1 MNVPKGQWSLHGV
14 LEARILKYRVS
25 GAEAWI
31 NNKGFVICASIA
43 GLDPGV
49 GYHYGTPGRRSSGA
63 IRRRLQAQLVLG
75 HRRHA
80 SSAHVRGRQLE
91 GFGHTRPRP
100 RGHPHTRDPA
110 DRRGSGAA
118 GADHGTW
125 RRDAHDR
132 ARERLH
138 RAHPLRR
145 ERQPRSDLDRAHPAP
160 GRDVPR
166 RAAARLAGGPAGF
179 RRRASRDLE
188 ASGERASGQRRRT
201 DRVHAPAA
209 QRPERP
215 LLRGSRRRA
224 AARGHSARG
233 PRDDPVPA
241 LTKRRRLAPRD
252 RREIAQRRHR
262 RPFTPSGASRSR
274 SRRGPRRRHTSRS
287 RAAETV
293 SSSPGPEWRERPDTS
308 SRSMAPMA
316 ARSSSGSPRR
326 PTARQ
331 SPASRRRSEARCR
344 CAQSGNSASPAAPPA
359 PRSRRPERCR
369 TDSSPTRSWASPRPK
384 GARASFRR
392 TPKSSER
399 RRENADRLDSLH
411 RLRSTVWPLAKRSR
425 QRTRKGPS

>member
-1 MNVPKGQWSLHGV
+1 MRITGPGDETLTTGPANASTAHIRFAASDSLGVTWIGLIQPPAGTYRVELLPGSPAVRQASVAGPPATSKLRASVRRDSAGVRIAYTLPPRKGQSV
-14 LEARILKYRVS
+14 RFYEEV
-25 GAEAWI
+25 
-31 NNKGFVICASIA
+31 A
-43 GLDPGV
+43 G
-49 GYHYGTPGRRSSGA
+49 
-63 IRRRLQAQLVLG
+63 
-75 HRRHA
+75 
-80 SSAHVRGRQLE
+80 
-91 GFGHTRPRP
+91 
-100 RGHPHTRDPA
+100 
-110 DRRGSGAA
+110 
-118 GADHGTW
+118 
-125 RRDAHDR
+125 
-132 ARERLH
+132 
-138 RAHPLRR
+138 
-145 ERQPRSDLDRAHPAP
+145 
-160 GRDVPR
+160 VPR
-166 RAAARLAGGPAGF
+166 LVG
-179 RRRASRDLE
+179 
-188 ASGERASGQRRRT
+188 T
-201 DRVHAPAA
+201 
-209 QRPERP
+209 
-215 LLRGSRRRA
+215 
-224 AARGHSARG
+224 ARGG